1 MSTLRDV
8 SLELARME
16 REMKKKEEEYN
27 KQKANPEFCEK
38 IMQFTKEDV
47 RAIAGCVIKNFD
59 TIVQGAKPELDDV
72 RVKREKRTAKRK
84 EAQRLKEQEVE
95 AARQA

>member
-27 KQKANPEFCEK
+27 KQKSKTFGSEFFKCN
-38 IMQFTKEDV
+38 
-47 RAIAGCVIKNFD
+47 G
-59 TIVQGAKPELDDV
+59 
-72 RVKREKRTAKRK
+72 
-84 EAQRLKEQEVE
+84 EQP
-95 AARQA
+95 RIL

>member
-27 KQKANPEFCEK
+27 KQKAKPL
-38 IMQFTKEDV
+38 
-47 RAIAGCVIKNFD
+47 
-59 TIVQGAKPELDDV
+59 VQSFSNVMGN
-72 RVKREKRTAKRK
+72 
-84 EAQRLKEQEVE
+84 
-95 AARQA
+95 